1 MPVDSIAAAPAGG
14 LYASAPTRAPK
25 QQMDGE
31 MFMNLL
37 VTQLKNQDPSSPM
50 DTNQMI
56 SQTTSL
62 AMMEKLTEMSET
74 GQTAAL
80 LQMQSTAAGLI
91 GNNLTYL
98 DAAGN
103 TATGKATAVSFVS
116 GQPQITVDGIK
127 VALDAITGITSS
139 AL

>member
-1 MPVDSIAAAPAGG
+1 MPVDSIAAASSGG
-14 LYASAPTRAPK
+14 LYATAPTRVPK

-62 AMMEKLTEMSET
+62 AMMERLTEISKS
-74 GQTAAL
+74 GQSAAV
-80 LQMQSTAAGLI
+80 LQMQSTATGLLGRSVTYQDGAG
-91 GNNLTYL
+91 
-98 DAAGN
+98 AAV
-103 TATGKATAVSFVS
+103 TGKATAVSFAG
-116 GQPQITVDGIK
+116 GQPQVTVDGVK
-127 VALDAITGITSS
+127 VALEAISGISS

>member
-1 MPVDSIAAAPAGG
+1 VPVDSIAAASAGG
-14 LYASAPTRAPK
+14 LYATAPTRAPK
-25 QQMDGE
+25 QEMDGE

-62 AMMEKLTEMSET
+62 AMMERLTEISKT
-74 GQTAAL
+74 GQSVAV
-80 LQMQSTAAGLI
+80 LQMQNNATGLL
-91 GNNLTYL
+91 GQTVTYL
-98 DAAGN
+98 DGN
-103 TATGKATAVSFVS
+103 GKDVSGKATAVSFVG
-116 GQPQITVDGIK
+116 GQPHITVDGVK
-127 VALDAITGITSS
+127 VALEAISGTSS